1 MLSFT
6 TDPAS
11 SGASVS
17 ASLFSSSTPIQSSR
31 AQRHAVGLPNRAAHV
46 SSRQSPLGTKGRACL
61 VDNLGQP
68 RPTNRDDHQRLFPI
82 PARHH
87 TFLYII
93 RDPAQDNNRMAS
105 FVTDLW
111 ESIFTPG
118 PTPTLLRAANATFL
132 ALQLTLAGLLFATYS
147 IHCVI
152 LSIICAGLWCSVNWF
167 AAELAIVQ
175 REQAAKDK
183 AEEEKRRTR
192 RDDGS
197 DTEVEEESKLIP
209 EKDTEGVSASKE
221 VEVQPATQGL
231 SQRKGLEVE
240 SAKEK
245 DAQVSQSSVSTE
257 DEWEKVSEGSKEK
270 DQ

>member
-1 MLSFT
+1 
-6 TDPAS
+6 
-11 SGASVS
+11 
-17 ASLFSSSTPIQSSR
+17 
-31 AQRHAVGLPNRAAHV
+31 
-46 SSRQSPLGTKGRACL
+46 
-61 VDNLGQP
+61 
-68 RPTNRDDHQRLFPI
+68 
-82 PARHH
+82 
-87 TFLYII
+87 
-93 RDPAQDNNRMAS
+93 MAS

-132 ALQLTLAGLLFATYS
+132 ALQLTLAGLLFATHS

-152 LSIICAGLWCSVNWF
+152 LSIICAGLWWSVNWF

-183 AEEEKRRTR
+183 AEEDKRRR

-197 DTEVEEESKLIP
+197 DTEVEEGSKPIP

-221 VEVQPATQGL
+221 VEMQPATQGL

-245 DAQVSQSSVSTE
+245 DSQVSQSSVSTE
-257 DEWEKVSEGSKEK
+257 DEWEKVSEGSEEK